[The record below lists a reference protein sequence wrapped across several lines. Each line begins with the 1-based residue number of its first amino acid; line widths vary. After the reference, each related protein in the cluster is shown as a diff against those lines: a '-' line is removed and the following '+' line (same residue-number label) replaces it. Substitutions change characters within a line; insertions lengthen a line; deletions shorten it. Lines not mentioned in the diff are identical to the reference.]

1 MIKALIDFYFAGHY
15 HLGREVTID
24 ESHTSERK
32 FDLDGTI
39 GACILPFGAG
49 QASFSNESQQD
60 ISVLDYEGYINK
72 YSGTKFYMGRGK
84 CDCILESESVAT
96 VVLNEITSSVSGM
109 GNLTLPIFSK
119 KGKTYSGG
127 KFEKA
132 EYQLLVSLQTL
143 LDVPHIAAHL
153 AKQTKRVCLCSYKL
167 YTSKEQSI
175 IGNPV
180 AVFGLGQSEAER
192 QTGEDGVKISCPD
205 IESLGFEYRR
215 ISHCFSFSI

>member
-1 MIKALIDFYFAGHY
+1 M
-15 HLGREVTID
+15 TID

-119 KGKTYSGG
+119 KGN
-127 KFEKA
+127 
-132 EYQLLVSLQTL
+132 
-143 LDVPHIAAHL
+143 HI
-153 AKQTKRVCLCSYKL
+153 
-167 YTSKEQSI
+167 
-175 IGNPV
+175 PV
-180 AVFGLGQSEAER
+180 VNLR
-192 QTGEDGVKISCPD
+192 KPNISCWYLCRLCWMFP
-205 IESLGFEYRR
+205 ILQPILPSRQKGYVFVLTNCTHQK
-215 ISHCFSFSI
+215 SSP